1 VRPRTAHCDRSS
13 SAVLRAR
20 SCDDVKD
27 GRPRAGGVG
36 AVSAA
41 VLDPRSELGRTS
53 TNCSCRRICT
63 RMSVRD
69 SGACSV
75 SRAESWAQG
84 ERGGHTNSN

>member
-41 VLDPRSELGRTS
+41 VLDRRSELGRTLDELQLPS
-53 TNCSCRRICT
+53 DLHEDVWSRQRGVLRVAGGIVGAGQ
-63 RMSVRD
+63 R
-69 SGACSV
+69 SGHA
-75 SRAESWAQG
+75 
-84 ERGGHTNSN
+84 NSN